1 LFVVVGLGNPGER
14 YKLTRHNIGFMVIDR
29 LADLHNIRVNRIKH
43 KALEGEG
50 IIGGERVV
58 LVKPQTYMNN
68 SGLSVLDV
76 YQSYNLDLENLIVV
90 YDDMDIDV
98 GMIRIRPKGSAGSH
112 NGMKSVIYHL
122 NTDNFPRIRI
132 GIGRRPEGVNAA
144 EYVLS
149 PFRENELPLIKDSIE
164 RACKAVETII
174 TDGIDKAMNK
184 FN

>member
-1 LFVVVGLGNPGER
+1 MFAVVGLGNPGEQ
-14 YKLTRHNIGFMVIDR
+14 YKFTRHNIGFAVIDR
-29 LADLHNIRVNRIKH
+29 LADLHNVKVNRIKH

-50 IIGGERVV
+50 IIGGERVI

-76 YQSYNLDLENLIVV
+76 YQNYGLDSENLIVV

-112 NGMKSVIYHL
+112 NGMKSVIYHI

-132 GIGRRPEGVNAA
+132 GIGKHPESMSAA

-149 PFRENELPLIKDSIE
+149 PFQKDELPLIKDSIDK
-164 RACKAVETII
+164 ACKAVETII
-174 TDGIDKAMNK
+174 KDGINKAMNK